1 MNKLVKITD
10 GILFKI
16 RKGVRQGYTYLQ
28 EALNDQAKCGC
39 GVYCCEGEN
48 KLLLTA
54 QDTQIVYELYAVGG
68 QLVLKN
74 TADGSTANVTA
85 LPVAG

>member
-16 RKGVRQGYTYLQ
+16 RKGVRQGYTSLQ

-39 GVYCCEGEN
+39 GVSCCDGEN
-48 KLLLTA
+48 KLLLRA
-54 QDTQIVYELYAVGG
+54 QDTDIAYEMYATGG

-74 TADGSTANVTA
+74 TVDGSTVNIVA
-85 LPVAG
+85 LPSA